1 MGLARIWPRWR
12 RTTRRWASRPRRA
25 RARRRATATSSE
37 HAAKEQLH
45 EGGSSRSRESL
56 PASRKQIVDRQR
68 VSTLSLKDLR
78 VSTPEIGVF
87 SAPTFWC
94 SLALR
99 ISLEVAELPGRL
111 ASLSPCHRAC
121 REKK

>member
-1 MGLARIWPRWR
+1 MG
-12 RTTRRWASRPRRA
+12 WASRPRRA

-37 HAAKEQLH
+37 HAPTEQLH
-45 EGGSSRSRESL
+45 EGGSRGSRKSL
-56 PASRKQIVDRQR
+56 PARCKQLVGRQR

-78 VSTPEIGVF
+78 VSTQEIGVL
-87 SAPTFWC
+87 SAPTFCC